1 MLEKEELA
9 AAFRHLGRCSLSQA
23 RLIQPMQVV
32 SYRIYLTSLQAK
44 AHTGEHAQSLLD
56 RSEIHMSSLER
67 CFRNTVEQVFLP
79 AVTEQVISS
88 QE

>member
-44 AHTGEHAQSLLD
+44 AHTGEHAQEAS
-56 RSEIHMSSLER
+56 
-67 CFRNTVEQVFLP
+67 
-79 AVTEQVISS
+79 
-88 QE
+88 